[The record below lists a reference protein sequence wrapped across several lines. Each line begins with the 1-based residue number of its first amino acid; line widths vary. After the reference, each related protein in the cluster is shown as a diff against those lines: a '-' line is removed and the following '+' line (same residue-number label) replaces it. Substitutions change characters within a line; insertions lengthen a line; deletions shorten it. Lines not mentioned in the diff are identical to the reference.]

1 MSLVVKDMVS
11 GYGKLE
17 ILHGVSITAPSAKIT
32 CIIGP
37 NGSGK
42 STLLK
47 TIIGLVKVWG
57 GAVEFDSTDI
67 TASSPNQILKTGLT
81 LIAQSRSVFP
91 QLSVLENLQMGAYVL
106 KDRALVRERVE
117 DVCRYFPILAERK
130 KQKANTLSG
139 GEQRMLEL
147 GRAMMLRPKMMML
160 DEPSAM
166 LSPKMVATTLNHVK
180 KICETGVGILMVEQ
194 NVRAALEIADSVYVL
209 DRGQNKFEGSS
220 EEFLSTDKLV
230 NLYLGA

>member
-1 MSLVVKDMVS
+1 MSLVIKNMIS

-17 ILHGVSITAPSAKIT
+17 ILHGVSLTAPSAKVT

-47 TIIGLVKVWG
+47 TTIGLVKAWG
-57 GAVEFDSTDI
+57 GHAEFDSNDI
-67 TASSPNQILKTGLT
+67 TEYSPGQILRTGLT

-91 QLSVLENLQMGAYVL
+91 QLSVLENLQMGAYILDDKAV
-106 KDRALVRERVE
+106 VRERIE
-117 DVCRYFPILAERK
+117 KVCSYFPILGERK
-130 KQKANTLSG
+130 KQKAITLSG

-147 GRAMMLRPKMMML
+147 GRAMMLEPKMMML

-166 LSPKMVATTLNHVK
+166 LSPKMVSTTLNHVK
-180 KICETGVGILMVEQ
+180 RICETGVGILMVEQ
-194 NVRAALEIADSVYVL
+194 NVRAALDIADTIYVL
-209 DRGQNKFEGSS
+209 DQGENKFQGSS
-220 EEFLSTDKLV
+220 KEFMSTDRLV